1 MAERLCLK
9 WNDFEEN
16 VKSSFGSLRGDSNF
30 NDVTL
35 ACEDGQQFEAHK
47 VILASSSPF
56 FQNILK
62 GIKQA
67 HPFLYLRGMKAE
79 DVSAILDFLYFG
91 EANVSQ
97 ENLESFLAIAEE
109 LQLKG
114 LTGQK
119 ESKSI
124 KNEKNDGGNLF
135 EERSSASTFT
145 EVKKDQPKYA
155 KKVQM
160 NENLSQI
167 APDIKGNNMIAIHN
181 FLTEETQAADLEEK
195 VQSMMEK
202 SSNLISNG
210 KNGQIRA
217 SICKACGKE
226 GLGRNIKRHIEA
238 NHLDGVYLHPCN
250 ICEKTCRSRNM
261 LWQHKHM
268 NHKE

>member
-1 MAERLCLK
+1 
-9 WNDFEEN
+9 
-16 VKSSFGSLRGDSNF
+16 
-30 NDVTL
+30 
-35 ACEDGQQFEAHK
+35 
-47 VILASSSPF
+47 
-56 FQNILK
+56 
-62 GIKQA
+62 
-67 HPFLYLRGMKAE
+67 MKAE
-79 DVSAILDFLYFG
+79 DISAILDFLHFG
-91 EANVSQ
+91 QANVSQ

-119 ESKSI
+119 ESESTKS
-124 KNEKNDGGNLF
+124 KKNDGANLF
-135 EERSSASTFT
+135 DERSSASIFT
-145 EVKKDQPKYA
+145 EDKRDQPKNA
-155 KKVQM
+155 KKVRM
-160 NENLSQI
+160 NATLSHI
-167 APDIKGNNMIAIHN
+167 GPDIQGNNMIAIQN

-195 VQSMMEK
+195 VQSLMEK
-202 SSNLISNG
+202 SSNKIANG

-261 LWQHKHM
+261 LWQHKQM